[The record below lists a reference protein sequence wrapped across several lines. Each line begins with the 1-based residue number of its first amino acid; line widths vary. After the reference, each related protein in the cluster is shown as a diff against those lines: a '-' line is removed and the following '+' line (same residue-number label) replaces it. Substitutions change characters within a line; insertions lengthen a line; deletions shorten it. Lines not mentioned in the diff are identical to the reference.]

1 MSDCNSTTNT
11 AARANNIGEAE
22 AQNRTSHSKGD
33 GTNHRVMS
41 PETII
46 VDEAPP
52 APDYPRY
59 RVRPGEPIV
68 LADVDPDTERYK
80 KKKHVEENL
89 SIQRDRQGI
98 TSTSVCGEP
107 AQPC

>member
-1 MSDCNSTTNT
+1 VTPPVIRQLTQLLV
-11 AARANNIGEAE
+11 IGEAGSPKRE
-22 AQNRTSHSKGD
+22 QATAKAMAQATE
-33 GTNHRVMS
+33 VMS

-68 LADVDPDTERYK
+68 LADVDPDTSENKQNTSKR
-80 KKKHVEENL
+80 NL
-89 SIQRDRQGI
+89 SISAIALGI

-107 AQPC
+107 AC

>member
-1 MSDCNSTTNT
+1 M
-11 AARANNIGEAE
+11 
-22 AQNRTSHSKGD
+22 AQATE
-33 GTNHRVMS
+33 VMS

-68 LADVDPDTERYK
+68 LADVDPASERYK
-80 KKKHVEENL
+80 KET
-89 SIQRDRQGI
+89 RRRG
-98 TSTSVCGEP
+98 T
-107 AQPC
+107 